1 MTTLVSS
8 PPAELEK
15 RHRTWTNGLLEFVV
29 VGGLTPFLYPLS
41 LLLRKV
47 FDLDSTEYIVS
58 FAMFAAAFVINDPHF
73 AVTYLLFY
81 KDIRGRAFGKSFDGW
96 QRIRYLLAGFAA
108 PIVLIAWGISAL
120 VFRNA
125 YMIGLMI
132 QLMFFLVGWH
142 YVKQGFGV
150 FSVLSARRGV
160 RFDKLERW
168 AILGH
173 CYAGW
178 AYAWAS
184 PYDPGHA
191 SEEKGVW
198 YVTIAHPRGLAE
210 VTAVLFFASIIP
222 MVWALG
228 SKWKREGRLP
238 ILTPLVALL
247 CSIWPWLI
255 YSGIDPLLI
264 YVIPALHSIQY
275 LYFVWLLEGTKAKEL
290 EGPPHFERSANS
302 RLLGLVLSSLAL
314 GWFFFHI
321 GPTIFDSLIG
331 SRLATKELDPIGPT
345 PCFAV
350 LFVFVN
356 VHHYCMDSVIWRRE
370 NPETRYLAR
379 RRIAEHDLPQAG
391 H

>member
-1 MTTLVSS
+1 MTTVATAPQLVDT
-8 PPAELEK
+8 PRPA
-15 RHRTWTNGLLEFVV
+15 RRTNGLLEFAV

-41 LLLRKV
+41 WILRNV
-47 FDLDSTEYIVS
+47 FGLDSTEYIVS

-73 AVTYLLFY
+73 AVTYFIFY
-81 KDIRGRAFGKSFDGW
+81 KDARSRAFGNGFTGW
-96 QRIRYLLAGFAA
+96 QQIRYLLAGFVI
-108 PIVLIAWGISAL
+108 PIVLVTWGITAL
-120 VFRNA
+120 VFRSA
-125 YMIGLMI
+125 SSLGVMI

-160 RFDKLERW
+160 RFDKAERW

-184 PYDPGHA
+184 PRDIGHA
-191 SEEKGVW
+191 AEEKGIW
-198 YVTIAHPRGLAE
+198 YVTFSQPRGLE
-210 VTAVLFFASIIP
+210 QVTAVLFFATIVP

-238 ILTPLVALL
+238 IATPLVALL
-247 CSIWPWLI
+247 CSVWPWLI
-255 YSGIDPLLI
+255 YSNIDPLLI

-275 LYFVWLLEGTKAKEL
+275 LYIVWLLEGNKAREL
-290 EGPPHFERSANS
+290 EGPPHFQRSATS
-302 RLLGLVLSSLAL
+302 RLLGLALVSLGL

-331 SRLATKELDPIGPT
+331 SRLATKEYDPIGAT
-345 PCFAV
+345 PCFAA
-350 LFVFVN
+350 LFAFVN
-356 VHHYCMDSVIWRRE
+356 IHHYCMDAVIWRRE
-370 NPETRYLAR
+370 NPETRYLQIKR
-379 RRIAEHDLPQAG
+379 EPNT
-391 H
+391 